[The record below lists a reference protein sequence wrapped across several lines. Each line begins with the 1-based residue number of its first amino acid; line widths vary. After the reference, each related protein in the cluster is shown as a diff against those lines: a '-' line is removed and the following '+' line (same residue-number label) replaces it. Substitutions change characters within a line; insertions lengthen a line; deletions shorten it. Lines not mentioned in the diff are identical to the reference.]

1 MDWQEPHER
10 NDTATAA
17 DLGLT
22 PLADP
27 ATAPEWLLA
36 EPEPMPRYLCCE
48 YAMDWHIS
56 AGPDAAHI
64 EERARRLAQVY
75 VLQAEVDRRNAHD
88 LAKSAVAQAAETEV
102 RIKDREREIEIV
114 RNQYNVEL
122 TSKQELREGNTLVH
136 NKLRDYGF
144 DRGNTLER
152 LEAMHAARNEAL
164 SSLSEVAHL
173 LNEAELLL
181 AQHNVPFDAFQH
193 YGALEK
199 ANRLLRQQVA
209 QSGAHFRPSP
219 PDAAA

>member
-1 MDWQEPHER
+1 MMDWQEPHER

-64 EERARRLAQVY
+64 EERARELAQVV
-75 VLQAEVDRRNAHD
+75 VLRMEIDNRELAERSENQAQE
-88 LAKSAVAQAAETEV
+88 LARLRELRADAADHLVAQVNEAQKETDYWTEKYYDLD
-102 RIKDREREIEIV
+102 RNHQRALADITMKD
-114 RNQYNVEL
+114 EL
-122 TSKQELREGNTLVH
+122 IADLREGVEVVRAT
-136 NKLRDYGF
+136 LRDYGYTS
-144 DRGNTLER
+144 GTLLER
-152 LEAMHAARNEAL
+152 LETMHREFT
-164 SSLSEVAHL
+164 V
-173 LNEAELLL
+173 
-181 AQHNVPFDAFQH
+181 
-193 YGALEK
+193 
-199 ANRLLRQQVA
+199 LRQHVDA
-209 QSGAHFRPSP
+209 QSGAHFRPVP